1 MTMHLC
7 FSALRY
13 HCTCWVPAGCE
24 VSEDGTLDPDLL
36 AACMRP
42 DQARRCKTHTHR
54 GDLHTHTYTEA
65 HSRASLT
72 IMQGFRCAVLQ
83 YNTGMDAD
91 KFGWSLWNNARNDT
105 EAAKKLIEQA
115 WEYLRNEGRYCK
127 VVSSGSI
134 AEKYRHQQCI
144 LNRQEESMFAVASF
158 WLHTPDSFVVRREQI
173 PAVKI
178 SDSGP
183 PSVYKCYVFFFWMDN
198 FGYKRVLPLIV
209 SQMES
214 FNLGSVAWKRGLM
227 GSPRIKKMPRRVA
240 CQEYAWG

>member
-1 MTMHLC
+1 MLGASWLWSLWGWHSGSRSVGRLYEAR
-7 FSALRY
+7 S
-13 HCTCWVPAGCE
+13 
-24 VSEDGTLDPDLL
+24 SQTL
-36 AACMRP
+36 
-42 DQARRCKTHTHR
+42 QNTHTHR